1 MVEYLAFISPWALT
15 GIIILPFF
23 WWLFNITPPV
33 PKSIIFPPVEFI
45 RKIKKERLSNVE
57 SPWWLILLRLI
68 LLLMIILAAARPLWN
83 NQLENKISGDLL
95 IVIDDGWSAA
105 PGWNKRHKAIVA
117 LIKRAEL
124 SKKQITLLTTAPAPG
139 GDEIDLSPVT
149 PKRALEKIA
158 ILKPKPW
165 ASDRQKVALTLEKAS
180 QRIFSGT
187 EVIWFSDGLDT
198 NNDTVLLAKALT
210 KWGSLSVV
218 LSENIGNIV
227 ILRPPEVSP
236 EGLKVAVE
244 RPGDEGHMKF
254 QLIGR
259 DYAGFPLL
267 TQEIQIGDGKK
278 PKL

>member
-105 PGWNKRHKAIVA
+105 PGPLFASART
-117 LIKRAEL
+117 R
-124 SKKQITLLTTAPAPG
+124 PAPRRG
-139 GDEIDLSPVT
+139 AGD
-149 PKRALEKIA
+149 A
-158 ILKPKPW
+158 
-165 ASDRQKVALTLEKAS
+165 
-180 QRIFSGT
+180 
-187 EVIWFSDGLDT
+187 
-198 NNDTVLLAKALT
+198 
-210 KWGSLSVV
+210 
-218 LSENIGNIV
+218 
-227 ILRPPEVSP
+227 
-236 EGLKVAVE
+236 
-244 RPGDEGHMKF
+244 
-254 QLIGR
+254 
-259 DYAGFPLL
+259 
-267 TQEIQIGDGKK
+267 
-278 PKL
+278 